1 MLHCHPPKHPSFL
14 LPQVYYDLLKERRDL
29 GLEDKIAIH
38 TIEQISPFP
47 FDIMKKVSDTYCNAE
62 LCFVQVILV
71 LVLWRPLLLTPLTP
85 GGAQEHGL
93 LVIRAAQDPDCYWGL
108 PQAHPVHR
116 YCTPAQLHYYTAAQ
130 LNS

>member
-1 MLHCHPPKHPSFL
+1 MIL

-71 LVLWRPLLLTPLTP
+71 LMLFSAGLCSSRP
-85 GGAQEHGL
+85 
-93 LVIRAAQDPDCYWGL
+93 
-108 PQAHPVHR
+108 
-116 YCTPAQLHYYTAAQ
+116 
-130 LNS
+130 